1 MKQYDCRR
9 QPLHRRLFVEKNGL
23 GYRNETKCLSALP
36 RVSIVASI
44 GRFSEL
50 LKTDSAEDYGC
61 LLRVDRFDLEVEN
74 AAYLVEWPI
83 TLSGIIML

>member
-1 MKQYDCRR
+1 
-9 QPLHRRLFVEKNGL
+9 
-23 GYRNETKCLSALP
+23 
-36 RVSIVASI
+36 VSV

>member
-1 MKQYDCRR
+1 MS
-9 QPLHRRLFVEKNGL
+9 V
-23 GYRNETKCLSALP
+23 
-36 RVSIVASI
+36 

-50 LKTDSAEDYGC
+50 LKTDSEGDYGS
-61 LLRVDRFDLEVEN
+61 LLRVDTFDLEVEN